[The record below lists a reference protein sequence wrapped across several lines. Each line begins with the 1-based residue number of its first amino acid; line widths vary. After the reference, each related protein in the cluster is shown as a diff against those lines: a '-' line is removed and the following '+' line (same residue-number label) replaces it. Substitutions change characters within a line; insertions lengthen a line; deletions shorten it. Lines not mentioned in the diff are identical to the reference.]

1 MINNAAPR
9 RAHIR
14 VPLYNGDLI
23 PLTKDADLPMPFL
36 DARAMQA
43 FAADMFQQRKPYP
56 WFSFEQ
62 LLTPEGFQTLLRD
75 FPSLALFEEH
85 RGVQR
90 ADHQR
95 PHDRYYLAFERSLY
109 KKDAPESGGDMGH
122 GAEDEMAGLAR
133 NDDEMAGGGGAT
145 GRDGIVGLKDIPTT
159 WQQFIEE
166 LRESAVYRSFTE
178 RLLDS
183 GPMTVRFAWHVGFSG
198 SEVSPHRDTDKKIGT
213 HIFYFNTSED
223 WRKEWGGAIL
233 VLGDKRIKR
242 KNPEVSDFGTTTAAE
257 ILDNRSFLFK
267 NTPDAWHGVEP
278 LTCPPGKHRRLFNVI
293 FEHAGAPPR
302 RRRGLLGLFR
312 SR

>member
-1 MINNAAPR
+1 
-9 RAHIR
+9 
-14 VPLYNGDLI
+14 
-23 PLTKDADLPMPFL
+23 MPFL
-36 DARAMQA
+36 DERAMQA
-43 FAADMFQQRKPYP
+43 FAADTFQQREPYP

-62 LLTPEGFQTLLRD
+62 LLTPDSFQTLLRD

-90 ADHQR
+90 ADNQR
-95 PHDRYYLAFERSLY
+95 SHDRYYLAFERSVY
-109 KKDAPESGGDMGH
+109 KKEASESRD
-122 GAEDEMAGLAR
+122 DMAGPLYA
-133 NDDEMAGGGGAT
+133 DDEMAGTGRT
-145 GRDGIVGLKDIPTT
+145 GRDGIVGLQDLPPS

-166 LRESAVYRSFTE
+166 LRESVGYRRFTE
-178 RLLDS
+178 RLLES

-233 VLGDKRIKR
+233 VLGDKRIKE
-242 KNPEVSDFGTTTAAE
+242 KNPDVSDFGTVTAAQ

-267 NTPDAWHGVEP
+267 NTREAWHGVEP
-278 LTCPPGKHRRLFNVI
+278 LSCPPGRHRRLFNVI
-293 FEHAGAPPR
+293 FEHAGSPPR
-302 RRRGLLGLFR
+302 RRRGLMGLFR